1 MDILIGLGVFALA
14 VAYNWVY
21 TLCIRAMADGHAH
34 RAALADTML
43 YLMSVAG
50 LGALLL
56 VGWWVIIPELLG
68 QYVGTY
74 LGTRHGV
81 KSPAP

>member
-1 MDILIGLGVFALA
+1 MDALIAVGIFALS

-21 TLCIRAMADGHAH
+21 ALCVRAMAEGHAH
-34 RAALADTML
+34 RAALADTGL
-43 YLMSVAG
+43 YLMSIAG

-56 VGWWVIIPELLG
+56 VGWWVIVPELVG

-74 LGTRHGV
+74 LGTRYGCKV
-81 KSPAP
+81 PAP